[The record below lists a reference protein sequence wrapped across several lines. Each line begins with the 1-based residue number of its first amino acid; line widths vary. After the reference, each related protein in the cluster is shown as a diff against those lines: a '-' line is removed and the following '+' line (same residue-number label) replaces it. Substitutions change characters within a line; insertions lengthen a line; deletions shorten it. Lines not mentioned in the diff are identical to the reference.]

1 MQPGK
6 LYIVAT
12 PIGNLA
18 DITLRALETLKS
30 VDVVLCEDTRVS
42 KNLLDHYQISKPLIS
57 YHQHT
62 EVKKIK
68 EIIAML
74 EEGKNLA
81 LVTDAGT
88 PGISDPGGLLIHEV
102 VRSVIPTVV
111 EGSLIHSLR
120 DSSTSLRSAQNDS
133 SDIIIP
139 IPGPS
144 AAIAALSI
152 SGFPTDKFV
161 FMGFPP
167 HKNKRQKYF
176 KEVAACE
183 YTIVFY
189 ESGHR
194 IKKCLQ
200 ELKEVLDAKRQIMV
214 CRELTKKFETV
225 YRGTIEQVTEK
236 MQDERGE
243 FVIVVNTV

>member
-42 KNLLDHYQISKPLIS
+42 KNLLEHYQISKPLIS

-62 EVKKIK
+62 EQRKIK
-68 EIIAML
+68 EIIGL
-74 EEGKNLA
+74 LGEGKNLA

-88 PGISDPGGLLIHEV
+88 PGISDPGGLLIAQLVSSSSFQEGAGGVAEV
-102 VRSVIPTVV
+102 V
-111 EGSLIHSLR
+111 
-120 DSSTSLRSAQNDS
+120 
-133 SDIIIP
+133 P

-144 AAIAALSI
+144 AVIAALSI

-176 KEVAACE
+176 KEIAACE
-183 YTIVFY
+183 FTVVFY

-194 IKKCLQ
+194 IKKCLT
-200 ELKEVLDAKRQIMV
+200 ELKEVLDVKRQVMV
-214 CRELTKKFETV
+214 CREITKKFETI

-243 FVIVVNTV
+243 FVIVVNTI

>member
-12 PIGNLA
+12 PIGNLG
-18 DITLRALETLKS
+18 DITLRALETLKN
-30 VDVVLCEDTRVS
+30 VDIVLCEDTRVS

-62 EVKKIK
+62 EAKKIK
-68 EIIAML
+68 EITGLL
-74 EEGKNLA
+74 ENGKNLA
-81 LVTDAGT
+81 LITDAGT
-88 PGISDPGGLLIHEV
+88 PGISDPGGLLIKQIV
-102 VRSVIPTVV
+102 SMGDQV
-111 EGSLIHSLR
+111 EIV
-120 DSSTSLRSAQNDS
+120 
-133 SDIIIP
+133 P

-176 KEVAACE
+176 KEAAACE
-183 YTIVFY
+183 YTVVFY

-200 ELKEVLDAKRQIMV
+200 ELKEVLDVKRQLVV
-214 CRELTKKFETV
+214 CREITKKFETF
-225 YRGTIEQVTEK
+225 YRGTVEQLAEQ

-243 FVIVVNTV
+243 FVVVINT

>member
-1 MQPGK
+1 MDTGK

-12 PIGNLA
+12 PIGNLG

-30 VDVVLCEDTRVS
+30 VDIILCEDTRVT
-42 KNLLDHYQISKPLIS
+42 KNLLAHYAIEKTLAS

-62 EVKKIK
+62 DIKKIK
-68 EIIAML
+68 EIISWL
-74 EEGKNLA
+74 EEGKNIA

-88 PGISDPGGLLIHEV
+88 PGISDPGGILIHEV
-102 VRSVIPTVV
+102 IKTVIPTTKEESLSQSTNGQRSFGGVNPTQDDNVV
-111 EGSLIHSLR
+111 
-120 DSSTSLRSAQNDS
+120 
-133 SDIIIP
+133 IP

-152 SGFPTDKFV
+152 SGFPTDKFI

-176 KEVAACE
+176 KEVAVSE
-183 YTIVFY
+183 YTVVFY

-194 IKKCLQ
+194 IKKCLI
-200 ELKEVLDAKRQIMV
+200 ELKKHLDPKRKVLV
-214 CRELTKKFETV
+214 CRELTKKFETI
-225 YRGTIEQVTEK
+225 YRGTIEEVSVQ

-243 FVIVVNTV
+243 FVIVINSL